1 MTAVVD
7 THQHFWELARQ
18 AQPWRT
24 PAHEAIA
31 ADFGVA
37 DLDPARRRSGVDA
50 TVLVQSVDAPEE
62 NDRLRAYAA
71 EAGFVAGVVAW
82 LPPADPP
89 RARQELAR
97 IRRRFDGEGSAGG
110 RLCGVRCLVGREPL
124 DDLERP
130 EAVAVLGE
138 LAEAGLTWDV
148 VPVTEEQR
156 ASVVRIARA
165 VPSLRVIVDHL
176 ARPPLE
182 RAGWQPWTEQLQR
195 LAACPNVALKVSVG
209 IDVLTAWP
217 AWDPSTL
224 ARWVD
229 TAVRVFGPRRLM
241 LASNWPV
248 VLLRATYERAW
259 QDLAAAV
266 RRGGVTGPDL
276 DEVLGGTAARWYGL
290 SGSVL
295 DAAIRAR

>member
-1 MTAVVD
+1 VTAVVD
-7 THQHFWELARQ
+7 THQHFWELTRQ
-18 AQPWRT
+18 AQPWHT
-24 PAHEAIA
+24 PAHGAIA
-31 ADFGVA
+31 ADFGPA
-37 DLDPARRRSGVDA
+37 DLDPARRRCGVDA
-50 TVLVQSVDAPEE
+50 TVLVQSVDTPEE

-82 LPPADPP
+82 LPLTDPP

-97 IRRRFDGEGSAGG
+97 IRRRHGGEGSAGG

-124 DDLERP
+124 DALERA
-130 EAVAVLGE
+130 EALAVLDE

-156 ASVVRIARA
+156 ASVARIARA
-165 VPSLRVIVDHL
+165 VPALRVIVDHL

-182 RAGWQPWTEQLQR
+182 PAGWHPWTEQLQH

-217 AWDPSTL
+217 AWDPAIL

-248 VLLRATYERAW
+248 VLLRATYPQAW
-259 QDLAAAV
+259 GDLTAALVDA
-266 RRGGVTGPDL
+266 GAGTADL
-276 DEVLGGTAARWYGL
+276 TQIRGGTAERWYGL
-290 SGSVL
+290 GG
-295 DAAIRAR
+295 AR